1 MYRFVLT
8 KPLQFRAC
16 NSLSPTKMAQ
26 WSLETVKV
34 GDTQRDLMSKS
45 VVKGACGYPVLR
57 VLYIAYSGAACLCWR
72 LSMDDPSFKACLTI
86 PNQVV
91 DSRPMDP
98 RGMFEPFSKA
108 LEFHRQAL
116 SQFQVFDKCKNSGEV
131 TWRTLKWIDGTEMN

>member
-57 VLYIAYSGAACLCWR
+57 VLYIAYSGAACLC
-72 LSMDDPSFKACLTI
+72 
-86 PNQVV
+86 
-91 DSRPMDP
+91 
-98 RGMFEPFSKA
+98 
-108 LEFHRQAL
+108 
-116 SQFQVFDKCKNSGEV
+116 
-131 TWRTLKWIDGTEMN
+131 